1 MPPMGCGRS
10 APADRHD
17 VSDDSS
23 PAVPVAPS
31 QASSLRRSQRWQPSL
46 PKCDETEAT
55 QSLEIDRKLLLD
67 QREEDGKV
75 KLLLLGT
82 AESGKSTVLK
92 QMRILYGEPFDET
105 ERMLFASAVRS
116 NIIAAMVKLCNL
128 LCKMGLEGRLKS
140 ECSYMQRNSSC
151 KRAESSEGDRS
162 LGPAEK
168 LINESGKTQ
177 QHNGL
182 RKGTE
187 SPAGDCTLCQ
197 EGTFNSE
204 SKTMWQ
210 QNGSSNEEKITLGD
224 STGMTPFKAY
234 ELLMMELVDK
244 LHSSIAIPLDGTQS
258 DQWDGSG
265 SSSPQSQL
273 NRRRSVTDFYGEI
286 TPFLKHAAPIR
297 TLWQSETMREVWSN
311 RAKANVIDSHKEF
324 LDDLDR
330 IASPSYVPTPSDI
343 LLARVKTKYVVTE
356 KYRIDGTDYEITDV
370 GGQRSDRGKWIH
382 YFDDRDA
389 VIFVVAL
396 SEYDQKL
403 SESKVTNRME
413 EALKLFESICS
424 EPAFANTSMLLF
436 LNKRDLFAEKIQYSH
451 IVDQTPFYDFAGRPE
466 SYDDGINFF
475 TNKFKRI
482 NGDCYIH
489 VTCAVDT
496 NNMDFVLSAT
506 RRIIMENNLLQSSL
520 LS

>member
-10 APADRHD
+10 ALADCHD
-17 VSDDSS
+17 ASDDSS
-23 PAVPVAPS
+23 PAVPVALSP
-31 QASSLRRSQRWQPSL
+31 QSSLRRSQRWQPSL
-46 PKCDETEAT
+46 PKCDEAEAT

-67 QREEDGKV
+67 QREEEGKV

-105 ERMLFASAVRS
+105 EQMLFASVVRS
-116 NIIAAMVKLCNL
+116 NIIAAIAKLCNL
-128 LCKMGLEGRLKS
+128 LCKLGLEGKLNS
-140 ECSYMQRNSSC
+140 EGSKMQRNSDC
-151 KRAESSEGDRS
+151 KNAESSEEDRC
-162 LGPAEK
+162 LGAAEK
-168 LINESGKTQ
+168 LISKNGKTQ
-177 QHNGL
+177 HHDGF
-182 RKGTE
+182 RKGAE
-187 SPAGDCTLCQ
+187 IPADDCTLCE
-197 EGTFNSE
+197 EGTIKSE

-210 QNGSSNEEKITLGD
+210 QNGAGKDEKLILGD
-224 STGMTPFKAY
+224 STGMTPFQAY
-234 ELLMMELVDK
+234 ELLMMELVGK
-244 LHSSIAIPLDGTQS
+244 LRSSITIPLDGKHS
-258 DQWDGSG
+258 DEWDVSG
-265 SSSPQSQL
+265 SSSPQKQL

-286 TPFLKHAAPIR
+286 KPFLKHAAPIR
-297 TLWQSETMREVWSN
+297 TLWRSETMKEVWSN

-403 SESKVTNRME
+403 SESKVTNRMV

-424 EPAFANTSMLLF
+424 EPAFANTSILLF

-451 IVDQTPFYDFAGRPE
+451 IVDQTPFHDFAGRLE
-466 SYDDGINFF
+466 SYDDGVSFF

-482 NGDCYIH
+482 NDDCYIH

-520 LS
+520 IS